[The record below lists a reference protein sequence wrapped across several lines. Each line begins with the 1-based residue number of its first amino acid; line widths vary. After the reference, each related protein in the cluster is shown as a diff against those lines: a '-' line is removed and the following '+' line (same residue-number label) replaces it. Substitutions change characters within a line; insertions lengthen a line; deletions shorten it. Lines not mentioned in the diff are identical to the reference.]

1 MNIRSIIKNVSCL
14 VLLLILSFIFLI
26 NTVSAETKTFIKEYT
41 YQASDEDSKNSS
53 RTIALREVKRLL
65 LEELGTYLESQ
76 TEVINFKLT
85 KDQIVT
91 LTAGI
96 VQTELIEEKWN
107 TENLKYWLKA
117 KITANPQDVI
127 KSIDS
132 LRKDRAKVKE
142 LEELRKKSEELL
154 KENERLT
161 KELKTAKGYA
171 KQETAQAY
179 KRNIDNLSATEWFE
193 KGESL
198 FNAGNHTAAIKAFS
212 KALELN
218 PQEEEA
224 YNSRG
229 ISYEVLGNHQQA
241 INNFSQY
248 IKINPRDVAPYFNRG
263 NVYRELG
270 NYQQA
275 IKDYSKAIE
284 LESDADSLS
293 FYYSLRGAAYG
304 KLKNNQ
310 QAIKDYSKA
319 IELNSDAGG
328 LSIDYSNRAS
338 VYIRLGNFRQALE
351 DQSKAIEL
359 NPRDD
364 AEAYGVRGAIYYGL
378 GNYQQAITDYNK
390 AIELNPKYAALYYCR
405 GLVYDEIDNH
415 SKAINDMKIAAKLG
429 YKEAQ
434 NYLSKRRK

>member
-132 LRKDRAKVKE
+132 LRKDREKVKE

-161 KELKTAKGYA
+161 KELKTAKGDA

-193 KGESL
+193 KGLKLGMS
-198 FNAGNHTAAIKAFS
+198 GNYTDAVKAF
-212 KALELN
+212 
-218 PQEEEA
+218 
-224 YNSRG
+224 
-229 ISYEVLGNHQQA
+229 
-241 INNFSQY
+241 
-248 IKINPRDVAPYFNRG
+248 
-263 NVYRELG
+263 
-270 NYQQA
+270 
-275 IKDYSKAIE
+275 
-284 LESDADSLS
+284 
-293 FYYSLRGAAYG
+293 
-304 KLKNNQ
+304 
-310 QAIKDYSKA
+310 
-319 IELNSDAGG
+319 
-328 LSIDYSNRAS
+328 
-338 VYIRLGNFRQALE
+338 
-351 DQSKAIEL
+351 SKAIEL
-359 NPRDD
+359 NPSD
-364 AEAYGVRGAIYYGL
+364 AEAYYNRGTAYGML
-378 GNYQQAITDYNK
+378 ANTQQAIKDFNKAIELNPQFPVAYYNRGKAYSELGNMQQTIKDYNKAIELNLQDAWAFFGRGVTYAKLGNQQQAVKDYNK
-390 AIELNPKYAALYYCR
+390 AIELNPQNASAYNNRGAAYAKLGNQQQSIKDY
-405 GLVYDEIDNH
+405 N
-415 SKAINDMKIAAKLG
+415 KAIELNPQDAEAYFNRGIAYAKLDNKRFVDDFKIAARLG
-429 YKEAQ
+429 LIPAQ
-434 NYLSKRRK
+434 DFLRSQGIAW